1 MNWAAAAVML
11 GMTTSVSM
19 ADEPAV
25 LSDFDLDAITAAA
38 VSVDVGSIAVTRGD
52 RTRLLTAAD
61 TLAVA
66 GEGFDLGVGL
76 TFGHGF
82 ACCGDE
88 AEVGVA
94 SAAVGV
100 GDIVHSGT
108 RTLKHDDGVV
118 AQGLSAAYVVALSP
132 HEPLLRLRDLRP
144 ASADVATQLRGSATE

>member
-1 MNWAAAAVML
+1 MNWAAAAVVL
-11 GMTTSVSM
+11 GVTTSASM
-19 ADEPAV
+19 AKEPAV

-38 VSVDVGSIAVTRGD
+38 VAVDVGSIAVTRGD
-52 RTRLLTAAD
+52 RTRLFTAAD

-66 GEGFDLGVGL
+66 GEDFDLGVGL

-94 SAAVGV
+94 SAALGV
-100 GDIVHSGT
+100 GEIVHSGT

-132 HEPLLRLRDLRP
+132 HEPLLRLRNLRP
-144 ASADVATQLRGSATE
+144 ALADVGNRLRPSATE